1 MNYIILLLLLLASCK
16 TTPKSQLTTIEGT
29 AMTINYKVTV
39 GHPVD
44 GHENDII
51 KNIISGTFEEIN
63 DIYNRW
69 NPSSELSR
77 LNKSEN
83 VEPLPISEKLYSLLQ
98 YAAHYVHLSEGR
110 FDPTVEPLVVLWKE
124 RLEKNEIPS
133 DEELAKVRA
142 YVGWSHIHLDD
153 HLFRK
158 DNPLTQIDLGGIA
171 KGFAV
176 DLLLENLLKA
186 GYKNLL
192 VDWGGEIRATGV
204 HPENRPWKVYISRLN
219 DFNPEHALA
228 DIILEDEAIATS
240 GDYNQY
246 WTYKDGNATITYSHI
261 INPLTGHP
269 IALKKHSIA
278 SVSVL
283 APTCAE
289 ADALAT
295 AAMVYSDIDE
305 ARNWIA
311 HIDTEVPHTEFW
323 FVTRDNERKTTELNP
338 PIHNP

>member
-1 MNYIILLLLLLASCK
+1 MIRILLLLLVLASCK
-16 TTPKSQLTTIEGT
+16 EHSKNKLTTIEGT
-29 AMTINYKVTV
+29 AMTIDYKVSV
-39 GHPVD
+39 GHPLET
-44 GHENDII
+44 HEIDII
-51 KNIISGTFEEIN
+51 KNIISNSFQEVD

-69 NPSSELSR
+69 NPKSEISR
-77 LNKSEN
+77 LNKSQSI
-83 VEPLPISEKLYSLLQ
+83 EPSEVSEKLYSLLN
-98 YAAHYVHLSEGR
+98 YASNFVKISEGR
-110 FDPTVEPLVVLWKE
+110 FDPTVEPLVILWKKK
-124 RLEKNEIPS
+124 LEHNEIPS
-133 DEELAKVRA
+133 EEELAKVRS

-158 DNPLTQIDLGGIA
+158 DNPLTEIDLGGIA

-176 DLLLENLLKA
+176 DLVIQNLLKA

-192 VDWGGEIRATGV
+192 VDWGGEIRAAGM
-204 HPENRPWKVYISRLN
+204 HPENRPWKVFISRLN
-219 DFNPEHALA
+219 DINPDHSLA
-228 DIILEDEAIATS
+228 EIILEDEAIATS

-246 WTYKDGNATITYSHI
+246 WVHQDGNAITTYTHI
-261 INPLTGHP
+261 INPLTGYP
-269 IALKKHSIA
+269 LALKKHSIA

-295 AAMVYSDIDE
+295 AAMVYNDIDD
-305 ARNWIA
+305 ARAWIA
-311 HIDTEVPHTEFW
+311 RVDNEVPQTEFW